1 MAELVWTDRL
11 EFAAHVARADFSID
25 SAGLTG
31 PSPVEAFGAALAGC
45 MSVDIVDILVK
56 GRHPLRGL
64 RSRLTAERSED
75 PPKRFIRAALHLTID
90 GEIPREAVDRAIVLS
105 REKFCSVWHSMRQD
119 IDFQVTFDLVP

>member
-1 MAELVWTDRL
+1 MLFRSV
-11 EFAAHVARADFSID
+11 AHADFSID

-31 PSPVEAFGAALAGC
+31 PSPVEALGAALAGC
-45 MSVDIVDILVK
+45 MAVDIVDILVR

-75 PPKRFIRAALHLTID
+75 PPKRFIRTALHLTVD
-90 GEIPREAVDRAIVLS
+90 GEISREAVDRAIALS
-105 REKFCSVWHSMRQD
+105 RDKFCSVWHSMRQD